1 MTHKPLAGQRAVV
14 TGASS
19 GIGKAIALAF
29 AEAGAAVVV
38 NHHSDAEGGEA
49 VTAEIVGKEGRAVSV
64 KADVS
69 KPRDVQKLF
78 DAADVHFGGVDILV
92 ANAGA
97 QADAP
102 FLKMTLEDWRKVI
115 DLDLTGA
122 FLCAQEAAKRFID
135 QGLEPNRSRALGKV
149 LFVTSVHQRIPWSG
163 HANYAAAKGGVRM
176 LMETTAQELAD
187 RKIRVNA
194 IAPGAIKTPINT
206 AAWDTP
212 AAARKLLKLIPYGR
226 IGEVED
232 IARSAVWLASDAA
245 DYVVGT
251 TLFVDGGM
259 SLYPDFRSGG

>member
-1 MTHKPLAGQRAVV
+1 MSGKPLAGQRAVV

-38 NHHSDAEGGEA
+38 NHHSDVAAGKA
-49 VTAEIVGKEGRAVSV
+49 VTAEILEKEGRAVSV
-64 KADVS
+64 GGDVS
-69 KPRDVQKLF
+69 KPRDVQRLF
-78 DAADVHFGGVDILV
+78 DAADSHFGGVDIVV

-97 QADAP
+97 QAGAP
-102 FLKMTLEDWRKVI
+102 LLEMTLEDWRKVI

-122 FLCAQEAAKRFID
+122 FLCAQEGARRFLR
-135 QGLEPNRSRALGKV
+135 QGLEPNRSKALGKV
-149 LFVTSVHQRIPWSG
+149 IFVSSVHQRIPWAG
-163 HANYAAAKGGVRM
+163 HVNYAAAKGGVRM
-176 LMETTAQELAD
+176 LMETMAQELAGQA
-187 RKIRVNA
+187 IRVNA

-206 AAWDTP
+206 EAWATP

-232 IARSAVWLASDAA
+232 IAQSAVWLASDAA

-259 SLYPDFRSGG
+259 SLYPAFRDGG

>member
-1 MTHKPLAGQRAVV
+1 MSQKPLAGQRAII

-38 NHHSDAEGGEA
+38 NHHSDAEGGKA
-49 VTAEIVGKEGRAVSV
+49 VTAEIIGKEGRAVSV
-64 KADVS
+64 GGDVS
-69 KPRDVQKLF
+69 KPGDILKLF
-78 DAADVHFGGVDILV
+78 DAADDHFGGVDILV

-102 FLKMTLEDWRKVI
+102 FLEMTLEDWRKVI

-122 FLCAQEAAKRFID
+122 FLCAQEAAKRFRR
-135 QGLEPNRSRALGKV
+135 QGMMPNRSKALGKV
-149 LFVTSVHQRIPWSG
+149 LFVTSVHQRIPWAG
-163 HANYAAAKGGVRM
+163 HANYAAAKGGVKM
-176 LMETTAQELAD
+176 LMETVAQELAD
-187 RKIRVNA
+187 QKIRVNA
-194 IAPGAIKTPINT
+194 IAPGAIKTPINK

-232 IARSAVWLASDAA
+232 VAASAVWLASDAA

-259 SLYPDFRSGG
+259 SLYPDFRGGG

>member
-1 MTHKPLAGQRAVV
+1 MSQKPLAGQRAVV
-14 TGASS
+14 AGASS

-38 NHHSDAEGGEA
+38 NHHSDAEAGKA
-49 VTAEIVGKEGRAVSV
+49 VTAGILGKGGRAVSV
-64 KADVS
+64 RGDVS
-69 KPRDVQKLF
+69 KPRDVQRLF
-78 DAADVHFGGVDILV
+78 DAADAHFGGVDILV

-102 FLKMTLEDWRKVI
+102 FMEMTLEDWRKVI

-122 FLCAQEAAKRFID
+122 FLCAQEAARRFRR
-135 QGLEPNRSRALGKV
+135 QGLEPNRSKALGKV
-149 LFVTSVHQRIPWSG
+149 LFVTSVHQRIPWAG

-176 LMETTAQELAD
+176 LMETMAQELAD
-187 RKIRVNA
+187 QKIRVNA

-232 IARSAVWLASDAA
+232 IARSAVWLTSDEA

-259 SLYPDFRSGG
+259 SLYPDFRDGG

>member
-1 MTHKPLAGQRAVV
+1 MSGKPLAGQRAIV

-38 NHHSDAEGGEA
+38 NHHSDAASGKA
-49 VTAEIVGKEGRAVSV
+49 VTAEIMSKDGRAVSV
-64 KADVS
+64 GGDVS
-69 KPRDVQKLF
+69 KARDVQKLF
-78 DAADVHFGGVDILV
+78 DAADAHFGGVDILV

-102 FLKMTLEDWRKVI
+102 FLEMTLDDWRKVI

-122 FLCAQEAAKRFID
+122 FLCAQEAARRFIR

-149 LFVTSVHQRIPWSG
+149 VFVSSVHQRIPWAG
-163 HANYAAAKGGVRM
+163 HANYAAAKGGVKM
-176 LMETTAQELAD
+176 LMETMAQELAD
-187 RKIRVNA
+187 QRIRVNA
-194 IAPGAIKTPINT
+194 IAPGAIKTPINK

-212 AAARKLLKLIPYGR
+212 AAARKLLRLIPYGR

-232 IARSAVWLASDAA
+232 VAQSAVWLASDAA

-259 SLYPDFRSGG
+259 SLYPDFREGG